1 MLSEISLFLNSMQ
14 GSVLGENS
22 PKKLF
27 FAQRSDLAGR
37 IWHLVNAIGKTMIL
51 SCKWMLF
58 LFFPRT
64 TLPRPLFMAES
75 LPWSADDLDAEIVP
89 LLPFF
94 VYLAVSFSS
103 RLREPEIERGIT
115 RELFPLQFFYG
126 SMCYMLPCLFHP
138 FLVSKLWGF
147 SKSPRKFLT
156 MPRGGL
162 DDSSFR
168 PKNKV
173 ENQYVQARLAQP

>member
-103 RLREPEIERGIT
+103 TKGYVNLRSKEALRGNYFRYSFSMVLCVICYLVYFIHFLSQNS
-115 RELFPLQFFYG
+115 EGSQKVLVNFWQCHVEDWMILLFVLKIKWKIN
-126 SMCYMLPCLFHP
+126 M
-138 FLVSKLWGF
+138 SKH
-147 SKSPRKFLT
+147 
-156 MPRGGL
+156 
-162 DDSSFR
+162 
-168 PKNKV
+168 V
-173 ENQYVQARLAQP
+173 